1 MDENKSV
8 ESSLEKLLS
17 FRPSIEDM
25 KLIIEPM
32 CYLSNYSTRLLT
44 YGESLQ
50 RDRYRINLQR
60 QLIKYFLDKYSN
72 SPHHSSQTMKEKS
85 TPS

>member
-25 KLIIEPM
+25 KLIIEQCVTSP
-32 CYLSNYSTRLLT
+32 
-44 YGESLQ
+44 
-50 RDRYRINLQR
+50 I
-60 QLIKYFLDKYSN
+60 IVLDS
-72 SPHHSSQTMKEKS
+72 
-85 TPS
+85 